1 MPPLSSAT
9 LSELR
14 TAVAAL
20 KADPALLHEADLSFL
35 RTWLT
40 SLGATIPPPP
50 ANPEAPDSNADLR
63 DDHCVEPDVP
73 TQSVEFIA
81 SDDLSEAHIDAATA
95 AKASA
100 SEALASGDFTAAVQ
114 HYTDALKVRFSR
126 LLFLPLRSDWETNSA
141 PNAPTGR

>member
-50 ANPEAPDSNADLR
+50 AKPEAPDSDADLR
-63 DDHCVEPDVP
+63 DDHCVEPDVA
-73 TQSVEFIA
+73 TQSVDFAAVEE
-81 SDDLSEAHIDAATA
+81 LTEAQVDAAAA

-100 SEALASGDFTAAVQ
+100 SEAVASGDFIAAVQ
-114 HYTDALKVRFSR
+114 HYTDALKVRFA
-126 LLFLPLRSDWETNSA
+126 FLHFFLCADWVTNSA
-141 PNAPTGR
+141 PNAPTAR